1 MELTQ
6 VCYFLALCHTLNF
19 SRAAEQCNVTQP
31 AFSRAI
37 QRLEEE
43 FGSSL
48 IFRERQTTALTALGR
63 EMRPYLQAMVDA
75 ADTAQALAAA
85 RRQDLRNLGGNLR
98 IGLAPGISAGPITGA
113 IAEVL
118 RVFPSAE
125 LHFSEASAAG
135 LAESMLA
142 DALDCALVPEDSVL
156 PERLNRWP
164 LYTETAVLVCPGAH
178 RLARQNACTAT
189 DLAGET
195 LLIGDACGGFGKM
208 LERAGHHLRLQYSRG
223 SAAQLCEL
231 VAAGLG
237 ISLLSDRL
245 SIASP
250 LTARPFN
257 EPELTRR
264 IELTALA
271 GRPLNPAAAN
281 FVKLCRAQAF
291 A

>member
-6 VCYFLALCHTLNF
+6 VRYFLTLCRTLNF
-19 SRAAEQCNVTQP
+19 TRAAAECHVTQP

-37 QRLEEE
+37 ARLEEE
-43 FGSSL
+43 FAAAL
-48 IFRERQTTALTALGR
+48 IYRERNSTMLTAFGR
-63 EMRPYLQAMVDA
+63 EMQPHLQAMADA
-75 ADTAQALAAA
+75 ADAAQALAAA
-85 RRQDLRNLGGNLR
+85 RRQPPPGNLR
-98 IGLAPGISAGPITGA
+98 IGLAPGVSAAPIATA

-125 LHFSEASAAG
+125 LHFSESSAPA

-142 DALDCALVPEDSVL
+142 DALDCALVPENSAL

-178 RLARQNACTAT
+178 RLAGKNACTAA
-189 DLAGET
+189 DLEGEI
-195 LLIGDACGGFGKM
+195 LLVGDSCGGFGHM
-208 LERAGHHLRLQYSRG
+208 LEKNAAQQPRLQYCRG
-223 SAAQLCEL
+223 SVSQLCEL
-231 VAAGLG
+231 ISAGLG
-237 ISLLSDRL
+237 LALLSNRV
-245 SIASP
+245 SIAAP
-250 LTARPFN
+250 LTTRPFT

-264 IELTALA
+264 IELTVLA

-291 A
+291 S